1 MKYWLLKSEPD
12 TWSWQQQLA
21 RGAKGEMWDGVRNY
35 QAAKFLREMKKGD
48 LGFFYHSGKEKAIVG
63 IVEVIKENYP
73 DPTDEK
79 NRFVAVTV
87 KALDSLNN
95 PVTLV
100 EIKKENKL
108 EGMLLIKQGRLSV
121 MPVSAAHWKI
131 INKMA
136 KKNHAE

>member
-95 PVTLV
+95 PVTLA

-136 KKNHAE
+136 KKPR

>member
-48 LGFFYHSGKEKAIVG
+48 LGFFYHSGKGKAIVG

-95 PVTLV
+95 PVTLA